1 MPINS
6 VVLNVPPVA
15 EKPNRFGLIVVPRS
29 MAKIT
34 AVNGKNFIAV
44 AVAVAGG
51 DGVAIALLLPLNKSK
66 TICFWK
72 RNKIQLLTI

>member
-6 VVLNVPPVA
+6 VVLNVLPVA

-29 MAKIT
+29 MAKIIV
-34 AVNGKNFIAV
+34 ANGKNFIAV
-44 AVAVAGG
+44 PVGVGGG
-51 DGVAIALLLPLNKSK
+51 DGVVIALLLLLNKTQ

-72 RNKIQLLTI
+72 RNKI